1 MLGSPAIELVNL
13 NTVGITGFL
22 GVRGQVSAL
31 SPKGKVARLP

>member
-1 MLGSPAIELVNL
+1 MLGSAATELANL
-13 NTVGITGFL
+13 KTVGIIGFL